1 MFVRKLVIYL
11 LNFSIKLLQ
20 QGAVWFGVQINF
32 LCRNY
37 SYVFICLFIY
47 LEDEISEI
55 YLTFSLIPLIQLAAG
70 EIRETEVMG

>member
-1 MFVRKLVIYL
+1 MLICL

-32 LCRNY
+32 LCKNH
-37 SYVFICLFIY
+37 SYVFVCLFIY

-55 YLTFSLIPLIQLAAG
+55 NLTFSLIPLIQSTAG